1 MTVALSAL
9 SAKRRAGTDMDRN
22 PDSPWNPAT
31 PVEISP
37 TEFEELVLTWLRMSA
52 VDQTPSMNAV
62 HQGVVNGVS
71 GAYTIDVLVELFL
84 LGGAKFVILV
94 ECKHQRRPVE
104 RDEVIILD
112 GKLRDVGAHK
122 GMLFSTSGFQL
133 GAVNYA
139 ATHGIATVT
148 VIDGQWLFETR
159 TIGPSSAPPPWI
171 KHDRFA
177 GFRLNPTEKG
187 MTVQT
192 IDSDNIEPLSRWF
205 AALKSERTT

>member
-1 MTVALSAL
+1 
-9 SAKRRAGTDMDRN
+9 MDRN
-22 PDSPWNPAT
+22 PDSPWNPAK

-37 TEFEELVLTWLRMSA
+37 TEFEKQVLVWLQRMSA
-52 VDQTPSMNAV
+52 SDQTSSMNAV
-62 HQGVVNGVS
+62 HQGVVNGAS
-71 GAYTIDVLVELFL
+71 GAYAIDVLVELFL
-84 LGGAKFVILV
+84 LGGAKVLILV

-139 ATHGIATVT
+139 KTRGIATVT
-148 VIDGQWLFETR
+148 VIDGRWLFETR
-159 TIGPSSAPPPWI
+159 TIESSSAPPPWI
-171 KHDRFA
+171 RFGRFA
-177 GFRLNPTEKG
+177 GLRLCPTGKG

-192 IDSDNIEPLSRWF
+192 IDSDHTEPLSKWL
-205 AALKSERTT
+205 AAVKSEHTT